1 MPEMTARQAAV
12 QALMRVNHEGGYSN
26 LVLNETLKK
35 AQLSQ
40 SDAAFASK
48 LFYGALERRLMLDHI
63 ISSYSKKPVAKLTPA
78 VADILRMSLYQLL
91 YLDSVPDSAA
101 VNEAVKLTRQ
111 MKAASASGF
120 VNAVLRSFIRDE
132 KKIPTVR
139 GNRLKKLEIQYSCPQ
154 WLVKILLDSYG
165 EQQTVSLLE
174 HSLERPPLYARV
186 NTTRTSAQH
195 CIELLQQQGVQ
206 VQQEAALSGCLR
218 LNATASIERLQAFE
232 QGLFYVQD
240 KSSQMCAASLE
251 AQPGE
256 RILDCCAA
264 PGSKTFTIAQ
274 QMQGEG
280 QIISCDIFEEKVK
293 KIQAGAARLG
303 LSCVDARLQD
313 ASVYDPQLGEFDR
326 VLCDAPCSGIG
337 IIGRKPEIKYKEEA
351 QLSDLPQLQLK
362 ILENVC
368 RYVKVG
374 GRLVYSTCTLLP
386 NENTK
391 VVEQFLQRHSEFEP
405 LILPQRVLQ
414 AANSTPTWAL
424 TLLPQM
430 AQTDG
435 FFIAGMKRVR

>member
-40 SDAAFASK
+40 TDAAFASK
-48 LFYGALERRLMLDHI
+48 LFYGALERRLTLDHI
-63 ISSYSKKPVAKLTPA
+63 MSSYSKKPVAKLTPA

-111 MKAASASGF
+111 MKASSASGF

-139 GNRLKKLEIQYSCPQ
+139 GNRLKKLEVQYSCPQ
-154 WLVKILLDSYG
+154 WLIKILLDSYG
-165 EQQTVSLLE
+165 EQQTVALLE

-206 VQQEAALSGCLR
+206 VQQEEALTDCLR

-232 QGLFYVQD
+232 QGLFYIQD

-303 LSCVDARLQD
+303 LSCVDRYSAH
-313 ASVYDPQLGEFDR
+313 
-326 VLCDAPCSGIG
+326 SG
-337 IIGRKPEIKYKEEA
+337 
-351 QLSDLPQLQLK
+351 QS
-362 ILENVC
+362 
-368 RYVKVG
+368 
-374 GRLVYSTCTLLP
+374 
-386 NENTK
+386 
-391 VVEQFLQRHSEFEP
+391 
-405 LILPQRVLQ
+405 
-414 AANSTPTWAL
+414 
-424 TLLPQM
+424 
-430 AQTDG
+430 
-435 FFIAGMKRVR
+435 

>member
-48 LFYGALERRLMLDHI
+48 LFYGALERRLTLDHI
-63 ISSYSKKPVAKLTPA
+63 ISSYSKKPMAKLTPA

-139 GNRLKKLEIQYSCPQ
+139 GNRLKKLEVQYSCPQ
-154 WLVKILLDSYG
+154 WIIKTLLDSYG
-165 EQQTVSLLE
+165 EQQTVALLE

-206 VQQEAALSGCLR
+206 VQQESALSGCLR

-274 QMQGEG
+274 EMQDEG

-351 QLSDLPQLQLK
+351 QRPAAAAAEDIGKRLSL
-362 ILENVC
+362 C
-368 RYVKVG
+368 
-374 GRLVYSTCTLLP
+374 
-386 NENTK
+386 
-391 VVEQFLQRHSEFEP
+391 
-405 LILPQRVLQ
+405 
-414 AANSTPTWAL
+414 
-424 TLLPQM
+424 
-430 AQTDG
+430 
-435 FFIAGMKRVR
+435 

>member
-111 MKAASASGF
+111 MKASSASGF

-132 KKIPTVR
+132 KKIPAVR
-139 GNRLKKLEIQYSCPQ
+139 GNRLKKLEVQYSCPQ
-154 WLVKILLDSYG
+154 WIIKTLLDSYG
-165 EQQTVSLLE
+165 EQQTVALLE

-206 VQQEAALSGCLR
+206 VQQEEAL
-218 LNATASIERLQAFE
+218 T
-232 QGLFYVQD
+232 
-240 KSSQMCAASLE
+240 
-251 AQPGE
+251 
-256 RILDCCAA
+256 
-264 PGSKTFTIAQ
+264 
-274 QMQGEG
+274 
-280 QIISCDIFEEKVK
+280 
-293 KIQAGAARLG
+293 
-303 LSCVDARLQD
+303 
-313 ASVYDPQLGEFDR
+313 
-326 VLCDAPCSGIG
+326 
-337 IIGRKPEIKYKEEA
+337 
-351 QLSDLPQLQLK
+351 DLPAFKCNCLH
-362 ILENVC
+362 
-368 RYVKVG
+368 R
-374 GRLVYSTCTLLP
+374 
-386 NENTK
+386 
-391 VVEQFLQRHSEFEP
+391 
-405 LILPQRVLQ
+405 
-414 AANSTPTWAL
+414 AAT
-424 TLLPQM
+424 
-430 AQTDG
+430 G
-435 FFIAGMKRVR
+435 V